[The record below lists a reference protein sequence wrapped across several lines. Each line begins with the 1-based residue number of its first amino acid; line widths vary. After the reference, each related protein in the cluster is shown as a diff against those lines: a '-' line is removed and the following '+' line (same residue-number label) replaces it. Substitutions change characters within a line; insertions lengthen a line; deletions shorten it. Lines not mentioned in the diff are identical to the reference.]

1 MHITLLAASL
11 LVNAGSV
18 SAPIAGIETTL
29 NLAGRGGVTFA
40 ATVTSQSGRSGA
52 SVGIECSPAPT
63 VAVPNPAWVLMAPV
77 LTVDSTGN
85 KADTTV
91 TGGIDYESIPAAC
104 QVSGA
109 RVRAVASGNGGTTNF
124 TLTQLHLEVL

>member
-18 SAPIAGIETTL
+18 SAPIPGIETTL
-29 NLAGRGGVTFA
+29 NLADRTSITTS

-52 SVGIECSPAPT
+52 SVGIECTPPSP
-63 VAVPNPAWVLMAPV
+63 VAWVAMAPP
-77 LTVDSTGN
+77 LTVDATGSR
-85 KADTTV
+85 ADLTV
-91 TGGIDYESIPAAC
+91 TGGVDYELIPVAC
-104 QVSGA
+104 RVSGA